1 MAPNKSE
8 RIPAN
13 NLQALMRWSMMQG
26 DGTEQSA
33 EATLQQMGP
42 ERLEWLREALASLSV
57 DIVEVV
63 MKNVKELEAE
73 DAADDAAD
81 KKTAALTSLTEIA
94 EDMDNARDLFALGAF
109 TPIVKALSSQH
120 AGVKAHAAE
129 AVATIVQNNPTC
141 QQLASDAGVLDPVLA
156 LLTSSS
162 SSANTDVNDSAAQC
176 QLKAVRDISCLTRG
190 HDSLRAQFLAASGI
204 DRLGSLLQHATGP
217 QVRGWRVLSV
227 SMYVECMAIHSKY
240 FIPPPSTLVS
250 PHHVSS
256 HQIVVK
262 VVFLLC
268 NLIQEQPDLK
278 EPVVG
283 ATLETL
289 LSILATHADADVWE
303 QTLRLLCTAS
313 EDSSAVTAR
322 LRASPLAAAL
332 SARRSVT
339 AAAAEADRDRFKEEL
354 EYAATLSAR
363 TTQ

>member
-217 QVRGWRVLSV
+217 Q
-227 SMYVECMAIHSKY
+227 
-240 FIPPPSTLVS
+240 
-250 PHHVSS
+250 
-256 HQIVVK
+256 IVVK

-283 ATLETL
+283 ATLDTL

-322 LRASPLAAAL
+322 LRASSLAAAL